1 MEDEEIEAY
10 VNSVDFVTIFNT
22 EFPCGASY
30 DDYVAHQLS
39 FGIEYEVEPNY
50 ELLYSQY
57 AEVCFASEAEYVPP
71 TTTLE
76 IEMLGLWTEAK
87 KTAKKSP
94 IKSLAIIGLVYLILK
109 RVFK

>member
-1 MEDEEIEAY
+1 MEEEELENYI
-10 VNSVDFVTIFNT
+10 NSVDYVTIFGT

-39 FGIEYEVEPNY
+39 FGIEYDVEPNY
-50 ELLYSQY
+50 ELMYYDYSELCY
-57 AEVCFASEAEYVPP
+57 ANEIEYVPP

-87 KTAKKSP
+87 KTVKASP
-94 IKSLAIIGLVYLILK
+94 IKSLAIIGIVYMILK